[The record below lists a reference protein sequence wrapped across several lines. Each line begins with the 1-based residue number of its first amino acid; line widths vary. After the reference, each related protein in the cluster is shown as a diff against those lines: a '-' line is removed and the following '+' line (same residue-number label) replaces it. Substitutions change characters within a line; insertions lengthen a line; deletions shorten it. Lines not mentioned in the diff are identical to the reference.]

1 MWIPGTS
8 TPSGATGA
16 TAVSRSVGEVGEGMP
31 PERLDV
37 FLGRQLTKDAISII
51 QNSNGDL
58 NINIHENLTFKY
70 CDLMGFN
77 YMEFVV

>member
-1 MWIPGTS
+1 MWTPGTS

-16 TAVSRSVGEVGEGMP
+16 TAASRSVGEVDEGMP

-51 QNSNGDL
+51 QNGDL

>member
-1 MWIPGTS
+1 
-8 TPSGATGA
+8 
-16 TAVSRSVGEVGEGMP
+16 MP

-51 QNSNGDL
+51 QNGDL

>member
-1 MWIPGTS
+1 
-8 TPSGATGA
+8 
-16 TAVSRSVGEVGEGMP
+16 VSRSVGEVGEGMP

-58 NINIHENLTFKY
+58 NINIHEFNLQI
-70 CDLMGFN
+70 L
-77 YMEFVV
+77 